1 MNMVKKVSVH
11 ATDVYKDPYGYTY
24 SEMVSILGEIE
35 ANKFYREL
43 YSSSQNSNKYKT
55 ITIKEIF
62 RGPDTQKY
70 AFELSDGYCIETVS
84 IKRKTGTTVCVST
97 MIGCPVG
104 CIFCASGGN
113 GFVRNLTPSEIVQ
126 QVILIKGRVNRI
138 VFMGMGEPLF
148 NYDNV
153 IKSIHILRDRKGLNF
168 PTDGITIST
177 TGPLPQMKKLREEH
191 LKIQLTLSLHA
202 TNQHV
207 RDYIMPHMK
216 GYDIDGVVQ
225 SVLSYSE
232 RHNRSVTIA
241 YLLIPG
247 VNDRANDIKQLGRW
261 FRGKNVLINLLQ
273 YNETNCKAVR
283 RPNKQ
288 ELVAFRDKLNKAGLT
303 VKIRESRGSNIK
315 AACGQL
321 VSKLNNRN
329 NISASP
335 KKGTPELETGSSNNA
350 GFSRGLKPSKRHYI
364 NNKRKNGK
372 KSSSHK

>member
-1 MNMVKKVSVH
+1 MDNNISIQSR
-11 ATDVYKDPYGYTY
+11 DIYSDPYGYTY
-24 SEMVSILGEIE
+24 SEMSDILGEVE
-35 ANKFYREL
+35 ADRFYREL
-43 YSSSQNSNKYKT
+43 YAKSSSKKYRT
-55 ITIKEIF
+55 IKIKEIF

-70 AFELSDGYCIETVS
+70 AFELSDGYCVETVS

-104 CIFCASGGN
+104 CIFCASGEN
-113 GFVRNLTPSEIVQ
+113 GFFRNLTPSEIVQ
-126 QVILIKGRVNRI
+126 QVLLVKGRINRI
-138 VFMGMGEPLF
+138 VFMGMGEPLL

-177 TGPLPQMKKLREEH
+177 VGPLPQMKKLREEH
-191 LKIQLTLSLHA
+191 LKIQLTVSLHA
-202 TNQHV
+202 TDQLTRNYV
-207 RDYIMPHMK
+207 IPHMK
-216 GYDIDGVVQ
+216 GYSIEEVVQ
-225 SVLSYSE
+225 SIVSYSE

-247 VNDRANDIKQLGRW
+247 KNDRNCDAKQLGKW

-288 ELVAFRDKLNKAGLT
+288 ELVVFRDKLNKAGLT
-303 VKIRESRGSNIK
+303 VKIRESRGGDIK

-321 VSKLNNRN
+321 VSKSNRQ
-329 NISASP
+329 
-335 KKGTPELETGSSNNA
+335 KG
-350 GFSRGLKPSKRHYI
+350 
-364 NNKRKNGK
+364 
-372 KSSSHK
+372 KSSSAKKKG

>member
-1 MNMVKKVSVH
+1 MLNMVKNASVQ
-11 ATDVYKDPYGYTY
+11 ATDIYKDPYGYTY
-24 SEMVSILGEIE
+24 SEMVGVLGEVE
-35 ANKFYREL
+35 ADKFYREL
-43 YSSSQNSNKYKT
+43 YSGSQSSNKYKT

-104 CIFCASGGN
+104 CIFCASGEN

-126 QVILIKGRVNRI
+126 QVILINGRVNRI

-153 IKSIHILRDRKGLNF
+153 IKSIHILRDRKGLDF

-216 GYDIDGVVQ
+216 GYDINEVVQ

-241 YLLIPG
+241 
-247 VNDRANDIKQLGRW
+247 
-261 FRGKNVLINLLQ
+261 VLILCASFFFFPSLLSL
-273 YNETNCKAVR
+273 
-283 RPNKQ
+283 RP
-288 ELVAFRDKLNKAGLT
+288 L
-303 VKIRESRGSNIK
+303 
-315 AACGQL
+315 
-321 VSKLNNRN
+321 
-329 NISASP
+329 
-335 KKGTPELETGSSNNA
+335 
-350 GFSRGLKPSKRHYI
+350 
-364 NNKRKNGK
+364 
-372 KSSSHK
+372 